1 MDQLITMIS
10 ERTGLPEAQARD
22 VANMVINYIKGQLP
36 PEIAAQVDLFTGG
49 QASGDTAQQ
58 ALGALGGLFG
68 NKE

>member
-1 MDQLITMIS
+1 MDQLITMIT

-36 PEIAAQVDLFTGG
+36 PAIAAQVDQFTGG
-49 QASGDTAQQ
+49 QASGDAAQG

-68 NKE
+68 NKQ